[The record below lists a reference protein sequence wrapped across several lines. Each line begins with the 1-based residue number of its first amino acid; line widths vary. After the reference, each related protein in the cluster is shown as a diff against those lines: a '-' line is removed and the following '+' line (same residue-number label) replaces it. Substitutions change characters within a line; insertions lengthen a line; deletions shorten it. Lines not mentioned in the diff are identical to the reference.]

1 MLMLGDTC
9 RLEKLNSSQ
18 ANCDTSRALQ
28 HGQCSPGLSSAAC
41 MWEFTA
47 WTSQVWEQQLT
58 CIILLHSQEELKQ
71 QRIAERE
78 TKEKQKIAE
87 REAKD
92 KERKKRAKEE
102 EKRRV
107 KEEALKREEQERIRK
122 VHPINQPSALFL
134 YAHRAS
140 VLQ

>member
-1 MLMLGDTC
+1 
-9 RLEKLNSSQ
+9 
-18 ANCDTSRALQ
+18 
-28 HGQCSPGLSSAAC
+28 
-41 MWEFTA
+41 MWEFSA
-47 WTSQVWEQQLT
+47 WTSYVCEQQLT

-78 TKEKQKIAE
+78 AKEKQKIAE

-107 KEEALKREEQERIRK
+107 KEEALRKEEQERLRK
-122 VHPINQPSALFL
+122 VHPVNYPLPCSFMHIEHLCRSNGPT
-134 YAHRAS
+134 AS
-140 VLQ
+140 L